1 MATDRDM
8 LQPPIDVDSFFQYF
22 LGTMSIGLIFTA
34 WFFTL
39 QFASA
44 KQKSLITEIIV
55 AAIAAVFS
63 GLGFLFLLLWAGIY
77 I

>member
-1 MATDRDM
+1 MVTKEM
-8 LQPPIDVDSFFQYF
+8 LHPPVDVENFFQYF
-22 LGTMSIGLIFTA
+22 LGFMSVGLVFTA

-39 QFASA
+39 QFAAA
-44 KQKSLITEIIV
+44 KQKSLAAEVIV
-55 AAIAAVFS
+55 SAIAAVFT